1 MNATDTEARI
11 TVPRQ
16 GSAAHV
22 PVRPP
27 FLKVR
32 LAVLMFLA
40 FMVMGAW
47 MPVFTLFLKKLGF
60 TPDQTAWASATNAIG
75 SMIAPLLWGQIADR
89 WLAKERC
96 ISLCALMC
104 GILLW
109 LLADV
114 TQPALMI
121 AGCIALWFFLIP
133 VIGLSGAFIFRQL
146 AHPERDYGQIRLWG
160 TIGWMAANWGLT
172 AWFEIVPGV
181 FGSSGDQTPDLADS
195 MRLGALAAFAV
206 TLYALTMPHA
216 PPSRMSAGGRGWRAR
231 LVQAVDAP
239 RCTLRLFRRRS
250 FFVYSACMFGFYV
263 TVSFT
268 QQLNPLLLDKLGVDE
283 KMVPLYLTICQVLEV
298 AFLAILPLLLT
309 KFGTK
314 ATMTLG
320 AGAWTVG
327 LFLLSVGQ
335 PVGLVLTALSASGAY
350 ICCFVISGQVFVNR
364 QATPDIRA
372 SAQGLLVFFNG
383 AGLLVGHLLVGW
395 IRDWTGDHYDV
406 AYRIA
411 ALVSAALFVLFVAGF
426 TTASATENSPRET
439 LVPDSEIS

>member
-1 MNATDTEARI
+1 MNATDTETRNI
-11 TVPRQ
+11 LLRQ
-16 GSAAHV
+16 GSNV
-22 PVRPP
+22 PAPARPP
-27 FLKVR
+27 YLKLR

-47 MPVFTLFLKKLGF
+47 MPVFTLFLKNLGF

-75 SMIAPLLWGQIADR
+75 SMLAPLLWGQIADR

-109 LLADV
+109 VLADV
-114 TQPALMI
+114 RDPTVMI
-121 AGCIALWFFLIP
+121 VGCIALWFFLIP

-146 AHPERDYGQIRLWG
+146 EHPERDYGKIRLWG

-172 AWFEIVPGV
+172 AWFEIVPSV
-181 FGSSGDQTPDLADS
+181 FGTSADQAPDLADS

-206 TLYALTMPHA
+206 MLYALTMPHA
-216 PPSRMSAGGRGWRAR
+216 PPSRKPGGGGSWRAL

-239 RCTLRLFRRRS
+239 RCALRLFRRRA

-268 QQLNPLLLDKLGVDE
+268 VQLNPLLLDRLHVDP
-283 KMVPLYLTICQVLEV
+283 KMVPLYLTICQILEV

-309 KFGTK
+309 RLGTK

-327 LFLLSVGQ
+327 LFLLSIGQ
-335 PVGLVLTALSASGAY
+335 PVGLVLTALSTSGAF

-364 QATPDIRA
+364 QATHDIRA

-383 AGLLVGHLLVGW
+383 SGLLLGHILVGW

-411 ALVSAALFVLFVAGF
+411 AMLSATLFLLFMLGF
-426 TTASATENSPRET
+426 TSASENSPRET
-439 LVPDSEIS
+439 LVPDSEMP